1 MTFEQKIR
9 KALPHLSALELWFIE
24 VDYDHT
30 MRSATRLEMYAVAR
44 SCSSM
49 VETIQKER
57 SKRFPD
63 SRCPFPCAFTRGW
76 DLPQSEKL
84 DALYERIRRGA
95 FAAPEDL
102 NAGQRPGLVGCASKP
117 PAGGARYSAFNKPK
131 EQAL

>member
-9 KALPHLSALELWFIE
+9 KALPHLSARELWFIE

-30 MRSATRLEMYAVAR
+30 RRSAAKLEMRAVAR

-57 SKRFPD
+57 TKRFPD

-76 DLPQSEKL
+76 NLSQSEEL
-84 DALYERIRRGA
+84 DALYKRIQRGRC
-95 FAAPEDL
+95 AAPSRK
-102 NAGQRPGLVGCASKP
+102 GVQG
-117 PAGGARYSAFNKPK
+117 
-131 EQAL
+131 

>member
-9 KALPHLSALELWFIE
+9 KALPHLSARELWFIE

-30 MRSATRLEMYAVAR
+30 RRSAARLEMCAVAR

-76 DLPQSEKL
+76 NLSQSEEL
-84 DALYERIRRGA
+84 DALYKRIQRGA
-95 FAAPEDL
+95 FAAPSRK
-102 NAGQRPGLVGCASKP
+102 GVRG
-117 PAGGARYSAFNKPK
+117 
-131 EQAL
+131 